1 MAISTYAELVT
12 AIGNWSD
19 RTDLASRI
27 PEFIALAEA
36 KFNRKL
42 RLYRM
47 EAITTGTLSAATDT
61 ISFPSDMAAL
71 SKVQINSSATY
82 ILEQMSKEL
91 LIRKYPSSGT
101 GIPSAFTINGN
112 QIEVKPIADGDYTYE
127 LTYFQKITALSD
139 TNTTN
144 WLLSLYPDA
153 YLYGALL
160 ELSPYLKDSEE
171 TQVWATLYRFVV
183 EEITASDNRDR
194 YSGGSLR
201 ARAL

>member
-19 RTDLASRI
+19 RTDLAARI

-61 ISFPSDMAAL
+61 ISFPADMAAL
-71 SKVQINSSATY
+71 SKVQINSSANY

-91 LIRKYPSSGT
+91 LIRKYPSAGT
-101 GIPSAFTINGN
+101 GIPICVCD
-112 QIEVKPIADGDYTYE
+112 QWK
-127 LTYFQKITALSD
+127 SD
-139 TNTTN
+139 RSQANCG
-144 WLLSLYPDA
+144 WRLY
-153 YLYGALL
+153 L
-160 ELSPYLKDSEE
+160 
-171 TQVWATLYRFVV
+171 
-183 EEITASDNRDR
+183 
-194 YSGGSLR
+194 
-201 ARAL
+201 

>member
-12 AIGNWSD
+12 AIVNWSD
-19 RTDLASRI
+19 RTDLAARI

-61 ISFPSDMAAL
+61 ISFPADMAAL

-101 GIPSAFTINGN
+101 GIPSAFAINGN
-112 QIEVKPIADGDYTYE
+112 QIEIKPIADGDYTYE

-160 ELSPYLKDSEE
+160 ELSPYLKDTDE
-171 TQVWATLYRFVV
+171 TTTWATLYRYVID
-183 EEITASDNRDR
+183 EITTSDSRDR

-201 ARAL
+201 ARAM

>member
-1 MAISTYAELVT
+1 MAISTYSELVT
-12 AIGNWSD
+12 AIENWSD

-47 EAITTGTLSAATDT
+47 EAIDTGTLSAATDT
-61 ISFPSDMAAL
+61 ISFPADMAAL

-127 LTYFQKITALSD
+127 LTYFQKIPALSAS
-139 TNTTN
+139 NTTN

>member
-12 AIGNWSD
+12 AIENWSD
-19 RTDLASRI
+19 RTDLSSRI

-47 EAITTGTLSAATDT
+47 EAIDTGTLSGGTDT
-61 ISFPSDMAAL
+61 ISFPADMAAL
-71 SKVQINSSATY
+71 YNVQINSSATY

-91 LIRKYPSSGT
+91 LIRKYPSTGT
-101 GIPSAFTINGN
+101 GIPSAFTVNGN
-112 QIEVKPIADGDYTYE
+112 QIEVKPIADGDYSYE
-127 LTYFQKITALSD
+127 LTYFQKIPALSGS
-139 TNTTN
+139 NTTN

-160 ELSPYLKDSEE
+160 ELSPYVKEKDDIK
-171 TQVWATLYRFVV
+171 VWAALYADTML
-183 EEITASDNRDR
+183 EITTSDNRDR

-201 ARAL
+201 ARAV